1 MSGGGGKKSLEPFPR
16 ERFLKFCSVAKILT
30 RDFGLV
36 PFKLLGSQQF
46 ILDEIC
52 KGMDQGIA
60 NFIILKSRQL
70 GSSTFFVLLD
80 MFWCFEYPG
89 ISGAIITHTEQLR
102 DQFKNMI
109 TVNLAHLP
117 QKGGY
122 KVPTR
127 RDNRNM
133 MQFNNG
139 SVLQYFVAGT
149 KESSKGFLGTGSALN
164 YLHKSE
170 ESAYGSPDDLKNLQA
185 SLSTRFPHR
194 LYINETTARGF
205 NHFADTWES
214 ARDSSI
220 SRVIFVGWWRNEL
233 FRYERDSMEF
243 AAYWENDEKPNPL
256 ERKRMKVVFDTY
268 GIEVQPEAMAW
279 YRSVLNEPP
288 YNGDQAKMDEDFPW
302 TPDEAFVSTGS
313 RFFTN
318 DSITDQMR
326 RARSKQHMPFK
337 YQLGYDFRDTKLLPA
352 SVKRADLRI
361 WEEAHPLGRYVV
373 SCDPAY
379 GSSEEADRTAIVVT
393 RCYADRCVQVAE
405 FCSPIVST
413 HQCAWILA
421 HLCGYYGNVRMIM
434 EIQGPGQA
442 VDAEIEKLRRETR
455 QLFAPEEKLLR
466 NCLAGMQTFLYR
478 RGDSFSGQVMKQ
490 FKTTREIKIRMMNT
504 LKDSIEL
511 DRLIVQSQAALEE
524 CKTIIYDQGAVEAEK
539 GKKDDRVIALGMAN
553 FAWREWEQG
562 PLRQQGMTMLRVA
575 ELQEKGM
582 TAGFQQQRLVLNYL
596 EGSGLMKRPENSNLV
611 LPLARPY
618 GR

>member
-1 MSGGGGKKSLEPFPR
+1 MSGSGKTSLKPFPR
-16 ERFLKFCSVAKILT
+16 ERFLQFCGSAQILT
-30 RDFGLV
+30 RDFGLI
-36 PFKLLGSQQF
+36 PFKLLGSQLF

-52 KGMDQGIA
+52 KGMDEGIA
-60 NFIILKSRQL
+60 NYIILKSRQL
-70 GSSTFFVLLD
+70 GSSTLFVLLD

-109 TVNLAHLP
+109 AVNIAHLP
-117 QKGGY
+117 KGY
-122 KVPTR
+122 KVSAR

-133 MQFNNG
+133 IQFENG
-139 SVLQYFVAGT
+139 SVMQFFVAGT
-149 KESSKGFLGTGSALN
+149 KETSKGFLGTGSALN

-185 SLSTRFPHR
+185 SLSTRYPHR

-233 FRYERDSMEF
+233 FRFDRDSMEYG
-243 AAYWENDEKPNPL
+243 AYWQENEKPNPL
-256 ERKRMKVVFDTY
+256 ERKRMKIVFDSY
-268 GIEVQPEAMAW
+268 GVEVQPEQMAW

-326 RARSKQHMPFK
+326 RARGRQLMPYK
-337 YQLGYDFRDTKLLPA
+337 YQLGYDWRDTKLIPSSPA
-352 SVKRADLRI
+352 RADLRI
-361 WEEAHPLGRYVV
+361 WEEANPIGRYIV

-379 GSSEEADRTAIVVT
+379 GSSDEADRTAISVV
-393 RCYADRCVQVAE
+393 RAYADRCVQVAE

-413 HQCAWILA
+413 SQCAWILA

-434 EIQGPGQA
+434 EIQGPGQV
-442 VDAEIEKLRRETR
+442 VDKELDTLRRTTH
-455 QLFAPEEKLLR
+455 QMFAPEDKLLR
-466 NCLAGMQTFLYR
+466 NALSGIQAFLFR
-478 RGDSFSGQVMKQ
+478 RGDSYAGTVQKQ
-490 FKTTREIKIRMMNT
+490 FKTSRELKSRMMNH
-504 LKDSIEL
+504 LKDSLEL
-511 DRLIVQSQAALEE
+511 DRLIVYSQAALEE
-524 CKTIIYDQGAVEAEK
+524 CKTIIYDDGSIAAEK

-553 FAWREWEQG
+553 FAWGQWEQG
-562 PLRQQGMTMLRVA
+562 PLRQQGMTMLRAA
-575 ELQEKGM
+575 EIQEKGM
-582 TAGFQQQRLVLNYL
+582 TQGYQNERIVLNYL
-596 EGSGLMKRPENSNLV
+596 EGAGMLKKPDSSNTTV